1 MKTARIKWR
10 STYKLRYDKMHHGYW
25 CACCGTWFKD
35 DFVYIVDEDNATWV
49 RDMSYC
55 PSCGAEFTKQGKW
68 THEDL

>member
-1 MKTARIKWR
+1 MKTARIEWR
-10 STYKLRYDKMHHGYW
+10 RTYELRYDKMHHGYW